1 MQNINRDEKHLEH
14 KSQRNMK
21 RILCS
26 IYILCPIHFWGRG
39 HCDLKKTGIKRK
51 SQNYYSMRK
60 IYNLFMHAPTTS
72 YVVRVWL
79 YVLLIVHKFLV
90 GPALPYLSSI
100 FCPCRDNVCSK
111 NTVTVLCSNGADGS
125 ISCTFTYAT
134 ELTIF
139 IHEFMYAMVNN
150 KKKTIVTQFKLYLC
164 SVMLKINKIQF
175 STARPM
181 NKWE

>member
-1 MQNINRDEKHLEH
+1 
-14 KSQRNMK
+14 
-21 RILCS
+21 
-26 IYILCPIHFWGRG
+26 
-39 HCDLKKTGIKRK
+39 
-51 SQNYYSMRK
+51 
-60 IYNLFMHAPTTS
+60 MHARTTS

-100 FCPCRDNVCSK
+100 LCPCRDNVCSK

-164 SVMLKINKIQF
+164 SVMLKINKLQF

-181 NKWE
+181 NKWEWHFFSAVIHYIAARRNGMSGNILRKKIFALLWVFVCLPVVVVVVEVAVVVVLLVVFIVVL